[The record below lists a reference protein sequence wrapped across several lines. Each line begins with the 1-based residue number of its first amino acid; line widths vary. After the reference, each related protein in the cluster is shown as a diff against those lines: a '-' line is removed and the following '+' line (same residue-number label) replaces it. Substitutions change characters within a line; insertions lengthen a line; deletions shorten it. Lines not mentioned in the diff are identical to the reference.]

1 MVWIL
6 PQQLYTYIVAGIKY
20 VFKKYPAEIHSDAT
34 GQVCAE
40 DYGCI
45 FYEQDVPN
53 TRRMLLA
60 WYHRDDNKPITGNQT
75 TTDLQTIFPLPRHWL
90 VTQLNRT
97 SCKEDFKPFT
107 WYEQE
112 KEEKHR
118 EYLRKKQA
126 LSIL

>member
-1 MVWIL
+1 METFSRFILSQSAAAKKKQESRCALDWGCRVMVWIS

-40 DYGCI
+40 DYGCL

-60 WYHRDDNKPITGNQT
+60 
-75 TTDLQTIFPLPRHWL
+75 
-90 VTQLNRT
+90 
-97 SCKEDFKPFT
+97 
-107 WYEQE
+107 
-112 KEEKHR
+112 
-118 EYLRKKQA
+118 
-126 LSIL
+126 